1 MKKIVKQKWLEALR
15 SGKYRQTNGNLCVEG
30 NKRKKYCCL
39 GVLCDLHAKET
50 GNIFEPIGDGESFAY
65 LDENGQL
72 PSEVMRWAGLKD
84 DQGALKKPIED
95 EEGYHNSL
103 IDLNDDAEYNFKQIA
118 EVIEKQF

>member
-1 MKKIVKQKWLEALR
+1 
-15 SGKYRQTNGNLCVEG
+15 
-30 NKRKKYCCL
+30 
-39 GVLCDLHAKET
+39 
-50 GNIFEPIGDGESFAY
+50 
-65 LDENGQL
+65 
-72 PSEVMRWAGLKD
+72 MRWAGLKD